1 MKKINFGKFALLA
14 IFALGFASCESNEE
28 NNDSSQELSS
38 ITDEIYNAKST
49 GDLIDA
55 VYQGKIVQLLEIENN
70 KYLYD
75 GDVVLERNDFLL
87 PDEVATDKGVYDGGT
102 WPNRT
107 VRWKYA
113 SGVSQSLK
121 DKWASATNTWKN
133 ELGFTFTQITSTSGD
148 YILVQQNSDGSAYS
162 TSIGRKGGQQI
173 ISVDPN
179 SFSTGNVIHEIGHA
193 VGLIHEQKRPDRD
206 SYITVNYS
214 NIRSNWTSQ
223 YDKCSGCTANGT
235 FDFSSIMLYGA
246 KASSSVVFNTSI
258 PAMTKKDG
266 STWNAQRSYLST
278 GDKAAINA
286 KY

>member
-223 YDKCSGCTANGT
+223 YDKCSGCTANGS

-246 KASSSVVFNTSI
+246 RASSSVVFNTSI